1 VTCHLLAT
9 IGWAWASARWW
20 GGAWRAQGIGASK
33 SWQGEAPEAAEWSL
47 APTAGLEEAATGREA
62 KPTGPMD
69 VHELIGE
76 GGPAQRRITQAGRVD
91 RFCGSRLF
99 WI

>member
-1 VTCHLLAT
+1 
-9 IGWAWASARWW
+9 
-20 GGAWRAQGIGASK
+20 
-33 SWQGEAPEAAEWSL
+33 
-47 APTAGLEEAATGREA
+47 LEEAATGREA

-76 GGPAQRRITQAGRVD
+76 GGPAPGDRRRVREAERREANITKQRITRAGRVD
-91 RFCGSRLF
+91 RFCGSRSF